1 MEDLSLHVLDIVE
14 NSIRAGAKDV
24 EIRIDEGAKKDRLVI
39 VIQDDGTGMDVS
51 TMEKALDPFFTTKS
65 VRKVG
70 LGLSLFR
77 EAARAAG
84 GDMVIQ
90 SEPGKGTWVKATFQH
105 SHVDRQPLGD
115 MVKTLEILIIAN
127 PDVRFRYYH
136 RENGEVHR
144 LDSKRF
150 GTESKV
156 HPDSPETLAVPSTG
170 RPTRR
175 GLGYTQRAHRTRRR
189 RLRRG

>member
-14 NSIRAGAKDV
+14 NSIRAGAKKI
-24 EIRIDEGAKKDRLVI
+24 EIRIHEDLKADCLEIEIR
-39 VIQDDGTGMDVS
+39 DDGAGMDVS

-90 SEPGKGTWVKATFQH
+90 SEPGRGTNVKATFRY
-105 SHVDRQPLGD
+105 SHIDRKPLGD
-115 MVKTLEILIIAN
+115 MSKTLATLVIAN
-127 PDVRFRYYH
+127 PEVRFRCLH
-136 RENGEVHR
+136 EKNDEEQQF
-144 LDSKRF
+144 DS
-150 GTESKV
+150 GQPGAESGG
-156 HPDSPETLAVPSTG
+156 SPNNITADAPLESEHLQTI
-170 RPTRR
+170 
-175 GLGYTQRAHRTRRR
+175 
-189 RLRRG
+189 